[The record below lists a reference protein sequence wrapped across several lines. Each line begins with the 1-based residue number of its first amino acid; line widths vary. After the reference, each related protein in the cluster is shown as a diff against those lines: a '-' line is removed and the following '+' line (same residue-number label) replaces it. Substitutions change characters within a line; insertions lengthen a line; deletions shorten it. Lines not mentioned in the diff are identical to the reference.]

1 MKYMKKYIIF
11 NYGVIKYI
19 LLKRFFENIFLIFIL
34 IMNVNILLC
43 VIVNNVLMCIYVL
56 LDKMSVVVFIF

>member
-1 MKYMKKYIIF
+1 MKYMKKYFIF